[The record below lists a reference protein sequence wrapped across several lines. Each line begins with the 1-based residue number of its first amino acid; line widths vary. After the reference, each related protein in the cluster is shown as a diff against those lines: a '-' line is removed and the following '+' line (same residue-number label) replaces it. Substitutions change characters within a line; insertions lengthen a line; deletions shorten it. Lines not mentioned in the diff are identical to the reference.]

1 MGHPAG
7 LPDIRGDRL
16 SDFFT
21 WNYTP
26 GGETELLLAFSLA
39 AHFIEMPTIEFSTDL
54 KTWQEVTAEP
64 ALDEHLTGGRARYR
78 WLLPAPQPAQRY
90 FRIRVVQTGP

>member
-1 MGHPAG
+1 FLLGTS
-7 LPDIRGDRL
+7 DIQGDHL

-39 AHFIEMPTIEFSTDL
+39 AHSIEIPTIEFSPDL
-54 KTWQEVTAEP
+54 KTWQAVIAEP

-78 WLLPAPQPAQRY
+78 WLLAAPQPAQRY